1 MGLILQMVLCQTSTS
16 NIYSIGINYVGL
28 IADDIDKQVLGLV
41 AFVFFFVKFIGIF
54 CIDHHVVCN

>member
-1 MGLILQMVLCQTSTS
+1 MVLCQTSTS

-41 AFVFFFVKFIGIF
+41 AFVFFLLNSLEFSA
-54 CIDHHVVCN
+54 